1 MDEPPT
7 ADVQFVVLAQ
17 AVLDVGESG
26 SDAVLVP
33 LESRKVDGV
42 GEVRRQELV
51 ALGFQAC
58 TVRREVGELLI
69 AASRSLV
76 ERGVDFGGEVPVV
89 VFADRDARVGVFDQA
104 LRNLDGHRSA
114 GAGSPF

>member
-1 MDEPPT
+1 MSVDQEPQAVVEERPT
-7 ADVQFVVLAQ
+7 AGVLFVVLAQ

-51 ALGFQAC
+51 ALGFQTC
-58 TVRREVGELLI
+58 PVRGEVSELLI
-69 AASRSLV
+69 LARAAFVESNAASTS
-76 ERGVDFGGEVPVV
+76 
-89 VFADRDARVGVFDQA
+89 AARW
-104 LRNLDGHRSA
+104 R
-114 GAGSPF
+114 